1 MIPLIIQLAVFAGTA
16 ALVIVTPGPD
26 TAVTLGSTLSRG
38 RAASVSTAFGVLC
51 GEAVWTLAS
60 SAGLSALLQAS
71 EPVFAAVKY
80 AGAAYLAFLG
90 LQALRAALRKD
101 AHELSGLAADRLPER
116 RDRLACF
123 RRALLSERVRSAAAQ
138 GPVRGGEPFDGCHTL
153 DGRRASPQGSS
164 IRIPQPPAPRR
175 RSTTVLMPPLR
186 TAVPSGRWP
195 RKSHRLWTNARAS
208 PSSGRTVCA
217 GRGKEFG
224 GGERIEVE
232 HLSPGELS
240 VANLVQA

>member
-1 MIPLIIQLAVFAGTA
+1 VIPLIIQLAVFAGTA

-116 RDRLACF
+116 RDRPACF
-123 RRALLSERVRSAAAQ
+123 RRGLLSERVRAAAAQ
-138 GPVRGGEPFDGCHTL
+138 GPSGAASLSMGVTLLTGAGPLPRGHRSEFPSRQ
-153 DGRRASPQGSS
+153 RRAAEA
-164 IRIPQPPAPRR
+164 PP
-175 RSTTVLMPPLR
+175 
-186 TAVPSGRWP
+186 
-195 RKSHRLWTNARAS
+195 
-208 PSSGRTVCA
+208 C
-217 GRGKEFG
+217 
-224 GGERIEVE
+224 
-232 HLSPGELS
+232 
-240 VANLVQA
+240 